1 MKITHYPSEEVLLD
15 YVSGSLNEVWSLAV
29 ATHLSLCP
37 QSRRTVSDMEAVAG
51 KFLSEVEGTKVST
64 NLFEKIAVTIDN
76 ECCDDDEEL
85 EASEEKVDKFCL
97 PEPLRSC
104 AGGDVDDLKWRKFG
118 SSAQQTLVL
127 ASKSG
132 TVARLLKIPAG
143 KPVPEHTHSG
153 QEMTLVL
160 DGAFE
165 DHTGVYSRG
174 DFQQANESLM
184 HQPYAVP
191 GNDCI
196 CLAVTDSPLHF
207 KSLAARLLQPVI
219 GI

>member
-1 MKITHYPSEEVLLD
+1 MKVTHYPNDETLLD
-15 YVSGSLNEVWSLAV
+15 YASGSLNEVWSLAV

-37 QSRRTVSDMEAVAG
+37 QSRRTVSDMEAVGG
-51 KFLSEVEGTKVST
+51 KFLSESDEIEVSSD
-64 NLFEKIAVTIDN
+64 LLAKISTRI
-76 ECCDDDEEL
+76 EDENISKSSNAAEIV
-85 EASEEKVDKFCL
+85 SDSYCL
-97 PEPLRSC
+97 PEPLRSY

-127 ASKSG
+127 AGKNG

-143 KPVPEHTHSG
+143 KPVPEHTHNG

-184 HQPYAVP
+184 HQPFAVS
-191 GNDCI
+191 GKDCI

-207 KSLAARLLQPVI
+207 KSFAARLLQPVI